1 MYLSN
6 GENYNE
12 NNNVAYKQREQ
23 VKLTSLL

>member
-6 GENYNE
+6 GVNYNE
-12 NNNVAYKQREQ
+12 SNNVAYKQREQ